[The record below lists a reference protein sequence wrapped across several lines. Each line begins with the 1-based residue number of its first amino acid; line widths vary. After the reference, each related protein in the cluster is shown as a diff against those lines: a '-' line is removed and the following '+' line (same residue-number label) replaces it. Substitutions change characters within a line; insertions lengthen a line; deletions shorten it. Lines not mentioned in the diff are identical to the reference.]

1 MRRLASAAAGL
12 TCLIAITG
20 LGSTHAS
27 AQELQWLGA
36 VSEDGASL
44 TYGIP
49 ESDAALIDFTCDRG
63 SGTVTV
69 TLDYEPANAE
79 TGMKAEI
86 NLAPVGGPAGS
97 AIIVSATGERLELD
111 DKFVLQGTTDL
122 SDGLRSLLLEASALA
137 VTVGDGAEELPLE
150 DARDAA
156 QKLVDA
162 CKR

>member
-1 MRRLASAAAGL
+1 MCLISVMGSAA
-12 TCLIAITG
+12 TR
-20 LGSTHAS
+20 AS
-27 AQELQWLGA
+27 AQDLQWLGA

-79 TGMKAEI
+79 TGVKADI
-86 NLAPVGGPAGS
+86 TLAPGGGS
-97 AIIVSATGERLELD
+97 ADGEIVVSATGERLELD
-111 DKFVLQGTTDL
+111 DKFVLQGTTEL
-122 SDGLRSLLLEASALA
+122 TDGLQRLLLEAPSLS
-137 VTVGDGAEELPLE
+137 VTIEDGVEELPLE

-156 QKLVDA
+156 RKLIEA